1 MIIFNRK
8 FEVKV
13 LKNTKIEYLNTV
25 MIFALAALTGFYI
38 FMANNVVMANYQKI
52 LLQKNIDGLKTEIM
66 NFNLELTDKRSIS
79 FLKKAAQEIGLV
91 INESIQY
98 IKISGPVA
106 KQ

>member
-1 MIIFNRK
+1 MK
-8 FEVKV
+8 FEIKI
-13 LKNTKIEYLNTV
+13 LRNTKVEYLN
-25 MIFALAALTGFYI
+25 MIMILALALSVGLYM
-38 FMANNVVMANYQKI
+38 FMANNVATANYQKTV
-52 LLQKNIDGLKTEIM
+52 LQKGVDSLKTEIM
-66 NFNLELTDKRSIS
+66 NFNLELTDKRSIG